1 MLDWLPHC
9 RGNSIDLG
17 CKLWPRTATLGYLVL
32 LFKKKEKKGKK
43 KKKKRGKEIHISK
56 GLDLSAAGK
65 AVVKFMKGFLS
76 G

>member
-43 KKKKRGKEIHISK
+43 KKKNVGKRYISAKVLILALQGKQW
-56 GLDLSAAGK
+56 
-65 AVVKFMKGFLS
+65 
-76 G
+76 